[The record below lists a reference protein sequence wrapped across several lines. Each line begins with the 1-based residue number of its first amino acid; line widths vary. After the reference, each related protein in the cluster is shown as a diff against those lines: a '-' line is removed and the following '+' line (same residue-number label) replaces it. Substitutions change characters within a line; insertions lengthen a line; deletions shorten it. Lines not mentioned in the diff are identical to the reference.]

1 MPKKVKLIFTSHLQ
15 VETVAN
21 KKKIIENTEKSM
33 RKKLK
38 KQDLEQNKIQRE
50 DHKNCKKTCEKENQ
64 IWEM

>member
-33 RKKLK
+33 RKKA
-38 KQDLEQNKIQRE
+38 
-50 DHKNCKKTCEKENQ
+50 KKTRFGIE
-64 IWEM
+64 